1 MCIGCLTLRLLFYG
15 LFYEQKEK
23 SHELHASVFDY
34 RFILFLRSNPRR
46 LSRCARPKPFP
57 RRATNPKRI
66 SRAYQQSPS
75 AFSRQHALSRSQ
87 RIARRLAKK
96 SKPTAHQSANDAPKL
111 YRRRSDLRRLCNP
124 RCRRRT
130 LRRSATHLAA
140 HGPSRRRRL
149 AMATRPR
156 SPIATATNRLRANQ
170 TPRATIEFPQA
181 TSRFVNTKYARRPL
195 HSPRPQG
202 ASLQRAHYNLYRY
215 ARCRVPYIP
224 RARRARACSDRTM
237 IYIDTLCDRPP
248 RLFNKKQNYQSFNLR

>member
-34 RFILFLRSNPRR
+34 RFILFLRSNPKR
-46 LSRCARPKPFP
+46 LSRCARPEPFP

-75 AFSRQHALSRSQ
+75 AFSRQHALSRPQ

-111 YRRRSDLRRLCNP
+111 DRRRSDLRRLCNP

-181 TSRFVNTKYARRPL
+181 TSRFVNTKYARRP
-195 HSPRPQG
+195 Q
-202 ASLQRAHYNLYRY
+202 QF
-215 ARCRVPYIP
+215 
-224 RARRARACSDRTM
+224 RARRARACNERTM
-237 IYIDTLCDRPP
+237 IYIDMLGAESPTFPAPAGRELVAIA
-248 RLFNKKQNYQSFNLR
+248 L